1 LLDGYRIEL
10 IETGVVRYPASVS
23 HSSHA
28 TARRF
33 MRGCETVISF
43 DVRARAEDVGD
54 LGSDIE
60 AALSAT
66 RPS

>member
-1 LLDGYRIEL
+1 VDRYRLEL
-10 IETGVVRYPASVS
+10 IETGVVRYPAFAS
-23 HSSHA
+23 HSTHA

-33 MRGCETVISF
+33 MRGCGAVISF

-60 AALSAT
+60 AALFAT
-66 RPS
+66 RPG